1 MVVEHLETING
12 PLETINGP
20 TLDIKEQGSEQTS
33 RSDGKDVMHNAPTP
47 LARNDT
53 IRSINTM
60 LSVATEQASVAEERE
75 GDDLNDETRGG
86 GDDHDATRDGA
97 ADVTIDW
104 SKMGKVDGTDVTP
117 EGQSSSC
124 CLLSVLTDAGNNIDA
139 AIQQFYSNVELGAS
153 KVFPC
158 CADAVDENQDDVTLD
173 VETGT
178 NKQVDSPRS
187 FIGTTIKD
195 ITTSDKV
202 FPCCADAVDENQ
214 DDVTLDVETGTNK
227 QVDSPRSFIGTTIK
241 DITTSDV
248 HILDNFSDESTEDDI
263 TLEEN
268 LTMEGRK
275 LLDEIKDIEETLQWQ
290 VRKCSSMKDMTE
302 VKKRQDPYLQQVSTI
317 RQRLLEQQEL
327 LKSAPE
333 DTKKKYYNAVSKAAV
348 LNAEVETRRA
358 ELELKKIRLE
368 SMMVDEEMGRIM
380 NNLDNKDTFETDMTS
395 VDDSMSHAVSDA
407 IAFFTPIKN
416 LRGRVR
422 KNKDR
427 LRHVAME

>member
-195 ITTSDKV
+195 ITTSD
-202 FPCCADAVDENQ
+202 
-214 DDVTLDVETGTNK
+214 
-227 QVDSPRSFIGTTIK
+227 
-241 DITTSDV
+241 V

-380 NNLDNKDTFETDMTS
+380 NNLDNKDTFETNMTS
-395 VDDSMSHAVSDA
+395 MDDSMSHAVRQFA
-407 IAFFTPIKN
+407 IAFFPPSKN

>member
-1 MVVEHLETING
+1 MLVE
-12 PLETINGP
+12 PLETNGP
-20 TLDIKEQGSEQTS
+20 LDIKEQGSEQSS
-33 RSDGKDVMHNAPTP
+33 RSRRDGKDVIHSAPTP
-47 LARNDT
+47 LARNGT
-53 IRSINTM
+53 IRSIDTM
-60 LSVATEQASVAEERE
+60 LSVATEQGLVAEERE
-75 GDDLNDETRGG
+75 GDDVNDETRGG
-86 GDDHDATRDGA
+86 GHDDYATRDGA
-97 ADVTIDW
+97 ADVSIDLL
-104 SKMGKVDGTDVTP
+104 KMGKVDEISITP
-117 EGQSSSC
+117 EDQSSSC
-124 CLLSVLTDAGNNIDA
+124 CLLSALTDVGNNIDT

-178 NKQVDSPRS
+178 NKQVDSPR
-187 FIGTTIKD
+187 I
-195 ITTSDKV
+195 
-202 FPCCADAVDENQ
+202 
-214 DDVTLDVETGTNK
+214 
-227 QVDSPRSFIGTTIK
+227 FIGTTIK

-290 VRKCSSMKDMTE
+290 VRKCSSLKDMTE
-302 VKKRQDPYLQQVSTI
+302 VKKRQVPYLQQVSTI

-368 SMMVDEEMGRIM
+368 SMRVDEEMGRICYKATGATLIAQDSTCSAPVSVSVTADSDLIY
-380 NNLDNKDTFETDMTS
+380 NDEDEDTFETDKTS
-395 VDDSMSHAVSDA
+395 VDDSMSHGVSDA
-407 IAFFTPIKN
+407 ISFSTPIKN
-416 LRGRVR
+416 FRGRVR

-427 LRHVAME
+427 LRHVASTLKDWITITNQPDTE

>member
-33 RSDGKDVMHNAPTP
+33 RSDGKDVIHSAPTP

-153 KVFPC
+153 
-158 CADAVDENQDDVTLD
+158 
-173 VETGT
+173 
-178 NKQVDSPRS
+178 
-187 FIGTTIKD
+187 
-195 ITTSDKV
+195 KV

>member
-33 RSDGKDVMHNAPTP
+33 RSDGKDVIHNAPTP

-86 GDDHDATRDGA
+86 GDDDHDALRDGA

-139 AIQQFYSNVELGAS
+139 AIQQFYSDVELGAS

-158 CADAVDENQDDVTLD
+158 CADAVDENQDGVTLD

-195 ITTSDKV
+195 V
-202 FPCCADAVDENQ
+202 
-214 DDVTLDVETGTNK
+214 
-227 QVDSPRSFIGTTIK
+227 
-241 DITTSDV
+241 TTSDV

-395 VDDSMSHAVSDA
+395 MDDSMSHAVRQFA
-407 IAFFTPIKN
+407 IAFFTPSKN